1 MNAGIHLPSIA
12 TESARLPS
20 SYEAAKQALAQCEA
34 IDECKDW
41 ADKMAALASYAAQA
55 KDEELLRRARRIQ
68 ARALRR
74 AGELLAQIESAAGR
88 PPTEIQEGA
97 LLNFGRTE
105 AAREAGLS
113 EHQQKQAIRIA
124 NIPETEFEE
133 MVENFDPPTI
143 TELAEHGTRRRD
155 GSVHVSKNSGNNEW
169 YTPTEVIEAA
179 RDCMGGIDL
188 DPASSEQR
196 EIVARGEKEI
206 LKAAAAI
213 RKKKAADRRLEIVKR
228 KAAAADCECDA
239 IADARVIIRDI
250 RHLTPAD
257 ILNESVD
264 AIVTDPPYAQEYI
277 DLFDE
282 LGALAARVLK
292 PGGALLCLC
301 GQYHLP
307 DYIRLL
313 SRHLDYQWTLG
324 VHTSGNVTQIFP
336 RRIVPF
342 WKPILLFS
350 KGPRVGDWISDF
362 WRADVTNDG
371 KAHHEWGQS
380 EQLMQGMVE
389 RVSLPGETVLDPFSG
404 GGTTGVVCQ
413 KLKRK
418 FIGVEIDEAT
428 AKAAQLRMAGA
439 LN

>member
-1 MNAGIHLPSIA
+1 MAEYEFHELADIFPLMEGKPFDELVADIKENGLREPIVVLNEKILDGRNRYRACLAADVDPRFEHYHGDDPVRYIISLNLRRRHLD
-12 TESARLPS
+12 ESQRAMV
-20 SYEAAKQALAQCEA
+20 AAKLAN
-34 IDECKDW
+34 
-41 ADKMAALASYAAQA
+41 L
-55 KDEELLRRARRIQ
+55 
-68 ARALRR
+68 
-74 AGELLAQIESAAGR
+74 GEGR
-88 PPTEIQEGA
+88 PSNTAPIGA
-97 LLNFGRTE
+97 VSQSDAADLLNVGRRSVQRATAVQE
-105 AAREAGLS
+105 HGVPELQRAVEAGGVS
-113 EHQQKQAIRIA
+113 VAAAAYVASR
-124 NIPETEFEE
+124 PE
-133 MVENFDPPTI
+133 
-143 TELAEHGTRRRD
+143 
-155 GSVHVSKNSGNNEW
+155 
-169 YTPTEVIEAA
+169 
-179 RDCMGGIDL
+179 
-188 DPASSEQR
+188 SEQR